1 MITED
6 PGSEAMRPL
15 EGRVAVVTGG
25 SRGIGRAISE
35 RLGRDGAW
43 VVVNYVQDRRAAQAV
58 VQAIRAAGSRAVA
71 IRADVAKK
79 AAVDRMFARVV
90 GRWGRVDIVVN
101 NAGICPFVEFLDI
114 PEDVWDRVQ
123 GVNLKG
129 TFLCTQ
135 AAARIMVDK
144 GIAGRIIS
152 ISSVNALVGG
162 PLQAHYT
169 PTKAGQVSLMQSV
182 AVALGRHG
190 ITCNSV
196 LPGSIRTDINARLL
210 DDPEIARANREWIPL
225 GRVGTP
231 RTWRAWSRSW
241 PATTRRTSQGPKCS
255 SMALRLRVVSREARE
270 SPRVTPQPVRPRQ
283 NPAGRGSHEVL
294 R

>member
-1 MITED
+1 MIKED
-6 PGSEAMRPL
+6 PGSPAARPL
-15 EGRVAVVTGG
+15 AGRVAVVTGG
-25 SRGIGRAISE
+25 SRGIGRAIAG
-35 RLGRDGAW
+35 RLGRDGAS
-43 VVVNYVQDRRAAQAV
+43 VVVNYVQDRRAAQTV
-58 VQAIRAAGSRAVA
+58 VQTIRSAGSEAVA
-71 IRADVAKK
+71 LRADVASK
-79 AAVDRMFARVV
+79 AAVDRMFARVMA
-90 GRWGRVDIVVN
+90 RWDRVDILVN

-144 GIAGRIIS
+144 GIPGRIIS

-182 AVALGRHG
+182 AVALGRQG

-225 GRVGTP
+225 GRVGDP
-231 RTWRAWSRSW
+231 QDVA
-241 PATTRRTSQGPKCS
+241 G
-255 SMALRLRVVSREARE
+255 VVAFLASDEAAYI
-270 SPRVTPQPVRPRQ
+270 SG
-283 NPAGRGSHEVL
+283 AEVL
-294 R
+294 VDGASFARRE

>member
-1 MITED
+1 ML
-6 PGSEAMRPL
+6 PL
-15 EGRVAVVTGG
+15 EGQVAVVTGG

-35 RLGRDGAW
+35 RLGRDGASL
-43 VVVNYVQDRRAAQAV
+43 VVNYCQDRPAAQHV
-58 VQAIRAAGSRAVA
+58 VRTIRSAGGQAVA
-71 IRADVAKK
+71 IRADVASKT
-79 AAVDRMFARVV
+79 AVDRLFARVV
-90 GRWGRVDIVVN
+90 STWGRVDILVN

-114 PEDVWDRVQ
+114 PEHVWDRVQ
-123 GVNLKG
+123 AVNLKG

-135 AAARIMVDK
+135 AAARIMVEK
-144 GIAGRIIS
+144 GIPGRIIS

-182 AVALGRHG
+182 AVALGRYG

-225 GRVGTP
+225 GRVGDP
-231 RTWRAWSRSW
+231 RDVAGAVAFLASSEASYISGAELLVDGASFSR
-241 PATTRRTSQGPKCS
+241 
-255 SMALRLRVVSREARE
+255 RE
-270 SPRVTPQPVRPRQ
+270 
-283 NPAGRGSHEVL
+283 
-294 R
+294 